1 MSCAIRHKE
10 MRAFDQ
16 RFVNVRGRHK
26 SEVTGMARQSWRE
39 RRGDQDEKRQPYQI
53 IDRAEPAPT
62 QARSNS
68 AAL

>member
-1 MSCAIRHKE
+1 MFSRMADLAHHCLVHPVQHA
-10 MRAFDQ
+10 
-16 RFVNVRGRHK
+16 
-26 SEVTGMARQSWRE
+26 SEGGMARQSWRE